1 MVSTETSRYFSY
13 LYKEQWICFLT
24 CSFMK
29 KAQVYNV
36 LVVLLYNFHCML
48 FSCLHLLS
56 FSLLFHIW
64 GKTFNSKKKKHF
76 FKIIVWITNVVKICF
91 KMWQNIVFSSNY
103 PWRMNCCCLQH
114 VTKWNQL
121 DFVACCRQQN
131 SKSKMLQDNNLTMGD
146 PVKHFHST
154 CKKHVFVAAAP
165 ANFPGS
171 LAV

>member
-1 MVSTETSRYFSY
+1 MFWWFFYIIFNVCYFLVFTYSHFPF
-13 LYKEQWICFLT
+13 CFKYEARFL
-24 CSFMK
+24 
-29 KAQVYNV
+29 
-36 LVVLLYNFHCML
+36 
-48 FSCLHLLS
+48 
-56 FSLLFHIW
+56 I
-64 GKTFNSKKKKHF
+64 KKKKHF
-76 FKIIVWITNVVKICF
+76 YKIIVWITNVVKICF
-91 KMWQNIVFSSNY
+91 KMWQNIVFSPNY